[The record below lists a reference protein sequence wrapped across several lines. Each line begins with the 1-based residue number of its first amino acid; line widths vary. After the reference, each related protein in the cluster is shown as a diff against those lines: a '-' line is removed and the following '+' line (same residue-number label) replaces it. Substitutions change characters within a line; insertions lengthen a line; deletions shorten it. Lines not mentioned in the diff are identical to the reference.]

1 MHTEDFK
8 QAVEERKKNIA
19 NPIFWKLQAKR
30 WVFEC
35 EQLIRVLF

>member
-19 NPIFWKLQAKR
+19 KR
-30 WVFEC
+30 PSKSYI
-35 EQLIRVLF
+35 LKTTS